1 MLCRHFGLCGGC
13 TLQDQSPDDY
23 RALKRRGVITALEK
37 VGLGDVTV
45 AEPVMAPL
53 YSRRRA
59 VFKIEKTKGVL
70 EVGFHA
76 RGSHQ
81 VVDMCECLVLTPSLL
96 KLAQL
101 LRGALTP
108 ILHDGEKAEV
118 HATDSDTGL
127 DLSLRCERKL
137 TPALTAVLAK
147 AFAGQGIA
155 RVPGGGTLSLP
166 PIARVLFN
174 NDMVLEEATPA
185 ITLGGARVALPPQA
199 FLQATS
205 EGEAALQSHV
215 LELTKGAKIIAD
227 LFAGLG
233 TFTLALAR
241 KAKVHAVEQDA
252 TLLKALAAAARDASG
267 LKPITTE
274 QRDLFKLPLT
284 ALELKAFDAVVLD
297 PPRAGAQAQCKAL
310 AASKVARIAYVS
322 CDAASFARDAAILA
336 GAGFRPG
343 TVTPIDQFLYSGH
356 IELVAGFDRGGK

>member
-1 MLCRHFGLCGGC
+1 
-13 TLQDQSPDDY
+13 
-23 RALKRRGVITALEK
+23 
-37 VGLGDVTV
+37 
-45 AEPVMAPL
+45 
-53 YSRRRA
+53 
-59 VFKIEKTKGVL
+59 
-70 EVGFHA
+70 
-76 RGSHQ
+76 
-81 VVDMCECLVLTPSLL
+81 
-96 KLAQL
+96 
-101 LRGALTP
+101 
-108 ILHDGEKAEV
+108 V

-137 TPALTAVLAK
+137 TPALTAQLAK
-147 AFAGQGIA
+147 AFSGQGVA
-155 RVPGGGTLSLP
+155 RL
-166 PIARVLFN
+166 LFN
-174 NDMVLEEATPA
+174 NDTALEEAAPA
-185 ITLGGARVALPPQA
+185 VTLGGARVALPPQA
-199 FLQATS
+199 FLQATH

-215 LELTKGAKIIAD
+215 LELTKGAKTIAD

-252 TLLKALAAAARDASG
+252 ILLKALAAAARDTSG

-297 PPRAGAQAQCKAL
+297 PPRAGAQAQVRAL

>member
-1 MLCRHFGLCGGC
+1 MTLCQHFGTCGGC
-13 TLQDQSPDDY
+13 TLQDQSPDNY
-23 RALKRRGVITALEK
+23 RALKRRGVIAALEK

-53 YSRRRA
+53 NSRRRA
-59 VFKIEKTKGVL
+59 AFKIEKTKGVL
-70 EVGFHA
+70 EVGFHGRA
-76 RGSHQ
+76 SHAI
-81 VVDMCECLVLTPSLL
+81 VDMHECLVLTPALL
-96 KLAQL
+96 KLTQTV
-101 LRGALTP
+101 RDALGP
-108 ILHDGEKAEV
+108 IMHDGEKAEL

-137 TPALTAVLAK
+137 TPALIGQLAK
-147 AFAGQGIA
+147 SFQGQGVA
-155 RVPGGGTLSLP
+155 RL
-166 PIARVLFN
+166 LFN
-174 NDMVLEEATPA
+174 NDMVLEEAAPA
-185 ITLGGARVALPPQA
+185 VTLGGAKVLLPPQA
-199 FLQATS
+199 FLQATR

-215 LELTKGAKIIAD
+215 LELTKGAKNIAD

-233 TFTLALAR
+233 TFALALAR

-252 TLLKALAAAARDASG
+252 PLLKALAAAARDTSG

-297 PPRAGAQAQCKAL
+297 PPRAGAQAQIRAL

-322 CDAASFARDAAILA
+322 CDAASFARDAAILV

>member
-1 MLCRHFGLCGGC
+1 MTLCQHFGTCGGC

-53 YSRRRA
+53 NSRRRA
-59 VFKIEKTKGVL
+59 AFKIEKTKGVL
-70 EVGFHA
+70 EVGFHGRA
-76 RGSHQ
+76 SHAI
-81 VVDMCECLVLTPSLL
+81 VDMHECLVLTPALL
-96 KLAQL
+96 KLTQTV
-101 LRGALTP
+101 RDALGP
-108 ILHDGEKAEV
+108 IMHDGEKAEL

-137 TPALTAVLAK
+137 TPALIGQLAK
-147 AFAGQGIA
+147 SFAGQGVA
-155 RVPGGGTLSLP
+155 RL
-166 PIARVLFN
+166 LFN
-174 NDMVLEEATPA
+174 NDMVLEEAAPA
-185 ITLGGARVALPPQA
+185 VTLGGAKVLLPPQA
-199 FLQATS
+199 FLQATR

-215 LELTKGAKIIAD
+215 LELTKGAKNIAD

-233 TFTLALAR
+233 TFALALAR

-252 TLLKALAAAARDASG
+252 PLLKALAAAARDTSG

-297 PPRAGAQAQCKAL
+297 PPRAGAQAQIRAL

-322 CDAASFARDAAILA
+322 CDAASFARDAAILV
-336 GAGFRPG
+336 GAGFAPG